1 MIKLIRRRPDVTTE
15 TSAADYS
22 PADGEGAETDV
33 EPGVAATPTRS
44 ADWRRVLVYGVLPG
58 VVMIL
63 AVAAGLFKWQYSAV
77 HDSDVAAAESLQAA
91 KDSTVA
97 LLSYQPDTVDR
108 DLAAARGRLTGSF
121 LDTYTD
127 FTNKVVI
134 PGAKQKQIT
143 TKATIPAAVS
153 VSADSNKAVALVFVS
168 QTVTMGKDKP
178 SESISS
184 IRVSLD
190 KVGDHWLISGFDPV

>member
-1 MIKLIRRRPDVTTE
+1 VIKLSKRRPDVATE
-15 TSAADYS
+15 TSAADDS
-22 PADGEGAETDV
+22 PVDQEGAGTDGK
-33 EPGVAATPTRS
+33 PSVAATPRRS
-44 ADWRRVLVYGVLPG
+44 VDWRRALVYGVLPALAL
-58 VVMIL
+58 IF
-63 AVAAGLFKWQYSAV
+63 AVAAGFFKWQYTSV
-77 HDSDVAAAESLQAA
+77 HESDVAAAESLQAA

-97 LLSYQPDTVDR
+97 LLSYKPDTVDR

-143 TKATIPAAVS
+143 TAATIPAAVT

>member
-1 MIKLIRRRPDVTTE
+1 VIKLSKRRPDVATE
-15 TSAADYS
+15 TSAADDS
-22 PADGEGAETDV
+22 PVDQEGAGTDGK
-33 EPGVAATPTRS
+33 PSVAAPPRRS
-44 ADWRRVLVYGVLPG
+44 VDWRRALVYGVLPA
-58 VVMIL
+58 L
-63 AVAAGLFKWQYSAV
+63 ALIFAAAAGFFKWQYTSV
-77 HDSDVAAAESLQAA
+77 HDSDVAAAESLQVA

-97 LLSYQPDTVDR
+97 LLSYKPDTVDR

-143 TKATIPAAVS
+143 TAATIPAAVT

>member
-1 MIKLIRRRPDVTTE
+1 MIKLRRSRPEIDAEAPAVDDS
-15 TSAADYS
+15 SA
-22 PADGEGAETDV
+22 T
-33 EPGVAATPTRS
+33 AAAPRS
-44 ADWRRVLVYGVLPG
+44 IDWRRVLVYGVLPG
-58 VVMIL
+58 AVMVA
-63 AVAAGLFKWQYSAV
+63 AVAGGFFKWQYSSV
-77 HDSDVAAAESLQAA
+77 HDSEVAAAESLQAA

-97 LLSYQPDTVDR
+97 LLSYEPASVDR
-108 DLAAARGRLTGSF
+108 ELAAARSRLTGSF

-143 TKATIPAAVS
+143 TKATIPDAVS
-153 VSADSNKAVALVFVS
+153 VSADPDKAVALVFVS

-190 KVGDHWLISGFDPV
+190 KVGDRWLISGFDPV

>member
-1 MIKLIRRRPDVTTE
+1 VIKLIRRRPDAATE
-15 TSAADYS
+15 TSAADDS
-22 PADGEGAETDV
+22 PVDGEGAETADV
-33 EPGVAATPTRS
+33 PGVAAPSTRS
-44 ADWRRVLVYGVLPG
+44 VDWRRVLVYGVLPG

-63 AVAAGLFKWQYSAV
+63 AVVAALFKWQYSSV
-77 HDSDVAAAESLQAA
+77 HDSDVAAAESLQVA

-97 LLSYQPDTVDR
+97 LLSYQPDSVDR
-108 DLAAARGRLTGSF
+108 ELAAARGRLTGSF
-121 LDTYTD
+121 LDSYTD

-143 TKATIPAAVS
+143 TTATIPAAVS

>member
-1 MIKLIRRRPDVTTE
+1 VIKLIRRRPDVATE
-15 TSAADYS
+15 TSAADDS
-22 PADGEGAETDV
+22 PVDGEGAETD
-33 EPGVAATPTRS
+33 EKGVAATSTRS
-44 ADWRRVLVYGVLPG
+44 VDWRRVLVYGMLPG

-63 AVAAGLFKWQYSAV
+63 AVVAGLFKWQYSSV
-77 HDSDVAAAESLQAA
+77 RDSDVAAAESLQVA

-97 LLSYQPDTVDR
+97 LLSYQPDNVDR
-108 DLAAARGRLTGSF
+108 ELAAARGRLTGSF
-121 LDTYTD
+121 LDSYTD

>member
-1 MIKLIRRRPDVTTE
+1 M
-15 TSAADYS
+15 
-22 PADGEGAETDV
+22 TDDDRKV
-33 EPGVAATPTRS
+33 PKRSTRS
-44 ADWRRVLVYGVLPG
+44 VDWRCVLIYGVLPG
-58 VVMIL
+58 LALIL
-63 AVAAGLFKWQYSAV
+63 ALTAGFFKWQYSSV
-77 HDSDVAAAESLQAA
+77 RDSEAAATESLQAA

-108 DLAAARGRLTGSF
+108 ELAAARGRLTGSF

-143 TKATIPAAVS
+143 TAATIPAAVT
-153 VSADSNKAVALVFVS
+153 VSADSNKAIALVFVS

-190 KVGDHWLISGFDPV
+190 KIGDHWLISGFDPV

>member
-1 MIKLIRRRPDVTTE
+1 VIKLRGGRPDRSPDE
-15 TSAADYS
+15 SAADDAS
-22 PADGEGAETDV
+22 VDEPIVETGAADSAEVGT
-33 EPGVAATPTRS
+33 TRS
-44 ADWRRVLVYGVLPG
+44 VDWRRVLVYGVLPG
-58 VVMIL
+58 VVMVL
-63 AVAAGLFKWQYSAV
+63 AVVAGIFKWQYSSV

-97 LLSYQPDTVDR
+97 LLSYQPATVDR

-134 PGAKQKQIT
+134 PGAKQKQIA

-153 VSADSNKAVALVFVS
+153 VSADSDKAVALVFVS
-168 QTVTMGKDKP
+168 QTVTMGTDKP
-178 SESISS
+178 TDSISS

-190 KVGDHWLISGFDPV
+190 KVGDRWLISGFDPV

>member
-1 MIKLIRRRPDVTTE
+1 VIKLRKRHPEADLQP
-15 TSAADYS
+15 SAAT
-22 PADGEGAETDV
+22 DGE
-33 EPGVAATPTRS
+33 PSVAATPMRS
-44 ADWRRVLVYGVLPG
+44 VDWRRVLVYGVLPG
-58 VVMIL
+58 VVMVL
-63 AVAAGLFKWQYSAV
+63 AVVAGMFKYQYSSV
-77 HDSDVAAAESLQAA
+77 YDSDAAAAESLQAA

-97 LLSYQPDTVDR
+97 LLSYEPGSVDR
-108 DLAAARGRLTGSF
+108 ELDAARGRLTGSF

-153 VSADSNKAVALVFVS
+153 VSADSTKAVALVFVS

-190 KVGDHWLISGFDPV
+190 KVGDRWLISGFDPV